1 MPDRKSSATSHCVVG
16 YGRPPKAS
24 QFAAG
29 KRAIRSDARKA
40 AARSRQSC
48 WNAILDCSAR
58 RDFVLE
64 RPPIDPELTIRML
77 LVGYCLGVRSE
88 RRLQYTY
95 VGANK
100 SSAMIAMRFILFAH
114 RGNCYVRITEPS
126 PFFGFEEANTKDL
139 APCGEGLVCGDQQ
152 RSPFVS
158 RADEFEE
165 RGTRRPRTRG
175 HRAEH

>member
-1 MPDRKSSATSHCVVG
+1 
-16 YGRPPKAS
+16 
-24 QFAAG
+24 
-29 KRAIRSDARKA
+29 
-40 AARSRQSC
+40 
-48 WNAILDCSAR
+48 
-58 RDFVLE
+58 
-64 RPPIDPELTIRML
+64 ML

-95 VGANK
+95 EGANK

-158 RADEFEE
+158 RADEFEQ
-165 RGTRRPRTRG
+165 RGTRQGYQPGDIGQSIRIGISRDANRLLRFYLRG
-175 HRAEH
+175 SAFVSGPKLLKE